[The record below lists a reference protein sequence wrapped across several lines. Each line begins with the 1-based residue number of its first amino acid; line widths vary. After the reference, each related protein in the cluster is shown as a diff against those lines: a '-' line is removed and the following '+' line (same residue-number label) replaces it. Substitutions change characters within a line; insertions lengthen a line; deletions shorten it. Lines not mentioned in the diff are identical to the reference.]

1 MDKEKWDGALDV
13 TALVHIV
20 QVQLAEPIYRNG
32 AREHGESVQFALVR
46 APVIPVLPPIKEPPD
61 ICEWHTVG
69 PLGCFN
75 FIREAGVV
83 EFALK

>member
-1 MDKEKWDGALDV
+1 MDEEKRDSTLDV
-13 TALVHIV
+13 APLVHIM
-20 QVQLAEPIYRNG
+20 QVQFTEPIYRNG
-32 AREHGESVQFALVR
+32 AHEHGESVQFALMC
-46 APVIPVLPPIKEPPD
+46 APVILVFPPIKEPPD

-83 EFALK
+83 

>member
-1 MDKEKWDGALDV
+1 MDEEKRDGTLDV
-13 TALVHIV
+13 TPFVHIV
-20 QVQLAEPIYRNG
+20 QVQLAEPVYRDG
-32 AREHGESVQFALVR
+32 AREHGERIQFTLVR
-46 APVIPVLPPIKEPPD
+46 APVIPVLPPAEEPPD

-83 EFALK
+83 